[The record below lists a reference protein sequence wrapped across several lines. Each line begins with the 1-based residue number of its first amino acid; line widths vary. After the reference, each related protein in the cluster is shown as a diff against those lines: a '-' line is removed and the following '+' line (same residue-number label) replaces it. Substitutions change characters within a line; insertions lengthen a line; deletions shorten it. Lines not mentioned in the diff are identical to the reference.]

1 MFQIDSNNFWLKIN
15 YNLQASAVKHVQGAI
30 EIRIDKSE
38 KMFYIKHKLQILLIK
53 IWYHSIEKQ
62 SDTFYTMDK
71 FEIVSLN
78 PFKEGDSSATQDA
91 FDTSTI

>member
-1 MFQIDSNNFWLKIN
+1 M
-15 YNLQASAVKHVQGAI
+15 KHVVGAI

-53 IWYHSIEKQ
+53 IWYHSLEKF
-62 SDTFYTMDK
+62 SDTFYTMDL

-78 PFKEGDSSATQDA
+78 PFKEESDSPSNPEVLENSAFRDKTRSMGDLSLVHS
-91 FDTSTI
+91 